1 MPRCCVLCGARA
13 AGSELCAGCL
23 EDLPWLAHCCPSCA
37 IPLPSN
43 ERCSACQPRTA
54 STGNMLAALAYEYPV
69 DRLVVALKYQQ
80 QQALAPLLGELL
92 AIRVL
97 TTNLEVPECAQVV
110 PVPLH
115 PGRYRQRG
123 FNQAE
128 LIATAACQ
136 KLVSEC
142 IGESGLTL
150 NHDCLQRARP
160 TRSPPSPWTRRTRIS
175 TDGSRP

>member
-1 MPRCCVLCGARA
+1 
-13 AGSELCAGCL
+13 
-23 EDLPWLAHCCPSCA
+23 
-37 IPLPSN
+37 
-43 ERCSACQPRTA
+43 
-54 STGNMLAALAYEYPV
+54 MLAALAYEYPV

-97 TTNLEVPECAQVV
+97 TTNVEIPECAQVV

-115 PGRYRQRG
+115 PGRYRERG

-128 LIATAACQ
+128 LIAAAVCQ

-150 NHDCLQRARP
+150 KRDCLQRARP
-160 TRSPPSPWTRRTRIS
+160 TAAQKGLGRRRRLMNPEGAFCGSSSVAGREVILVDDVITTGATVAACRQALLEAGACGVSVWAVARSL
-175 TDGSRP
+175 